1 MAGKTRIGA
10 TDLVGSSLV
19 ASGWKLIS
27 DYVNSNLKYGIFNKD
42 GTPFYQGL
50 VDYDNQVNFFNN
62 PITLGGVDINPLTGK
77 MISGDKSGVN
87 KIIVEAGVV
96 SGTYT
101 PSSNIT
107 NAQVEEG
114 AFISINKVIMPT
126 PFTIT
131 YVVTGTD
138 KQRDYFLRACKKAR
152 KGLDLFTVYM
162 GEQNFSNMNIVNYTP
177 PRDEKNAQMFR
188 VTINL
193 QEIIDTPSPLS
204 LDDATAFSGEGQDIG
219 WMSQEEASDL
229 QKQWANK
236 TQ

>member
-10 TDLVGSSLV
+10 TDLVGSSLF
-19 ASGWKLIS
+19 ASGWKVVS
-27 DYVNSNLKYGIFNKD
+27 DYVNSNLKYGIFKKD

-62 PITLGGVDINPLTGK
+62 PINLGGKDINPLTGE
-77 MISGDKSGVN
+77 MVSGDKSGVN
-87 KIIVEAGVV
+87 KILVEAGVV

-114 AFISINKVIMPT
+114 LFISINKTIEPT
-126 PFTIT
+126 PFTVT

-138 KQRDYFLRACKKAR
+138 KQRSYFLRACEKAR

-162 GEQNFSNMNIVNYTP
+162 GDQNFSNMNIVNYSP
-177 PRDEKNAQMFR
+177 PRDVKSAQMFQ
-188 VTINL
+188 VTIYL
-193 QEIIDTPSPLS
+193 QEVMDSPSPVS
-204 LDDATAFSGEGQDIG
+204 LDYATAFSGEGDDIG
-219 WMSQEEASDL
+219 WMSPEEATDL